1 VHDVPQAF
9 IEGDNIPIAHHINAL
24 LIMRPTAI
32 ATAFITSALFLTTH
46 AQLIPFLTRGKPNE
60 VWDNHLNPK
69 PKPQHQSPM
78 DPNSGPGIQLPPN
91 NNDDNDKQPSDGRP
105 TGDIIL
111 SDVIST
117 QRTINIFAGFTRDII
132 SVSTRLD
139 TTDQNTTVLAPLN
152 SAITSLPRKPWED
165 PREYAAYGAN
175 AYAGKDGESRAQRN
189 MRRFTEAH
197 IIPASPW
204 KEGEKLQSLGG
215 GTLWWEARDGKSVVM
230 PGEVEVERIASQVVN
245 GEVWVLKGVLNYAS

>member
-1 VHDVPQAF
+1 
-9 IEGDNIPIAHHINAL
+9 
-24 LIMRPTAI
+24 MRPTSI
-32 ATAFITSALFLTTH
+32 ATVLFTSSLLLTSH

-60 VWDNHLNPK
+60 VWSNDHLNTK
-69 PKPQHQSPM
+69 PKPQQQNPM

-91 NNDDNDKQPSDGRP
+91 SNDDNDNSRSDDRP
-105 TGDIIL
+105 TGDIVL

-117 QRTINIFAGFTRDII
+117 QRAINIFAGFTRDIASI
-132 SVSTRLD
+132 STRLD

-165 PREYAAYGAN
+165 PQEYAAYGAD
-175 AYAGKDGESRAQRN
+175 AYSGNDGESRAQRN

-215 GTLWWEARDGKSVVM
+215 GTLWWESKDGKSVVM
-230 PGEVEVERIASQVVN
+230 PGEVVVEKIASQVVN
-245 GEVWVLKGVLNYAS
+245 GEVWVLKGVVNYAS